1 MESRSLQRPL
11 QALRG
16 ETASCRVVSS
26 KVLLNVGDM
35 AVEVMRILD
44 EVVLERAK
52 REQWPVIDEER
63 IASMRMH
70 LIVREQGERQL
81 GSMDWLTG

>member
-1 MESRSLQRPL
+1 
-11 QALRG
+11 
-16 ETASCRVVSS
+16 
-26 KVLLNVGDM
+26 M

-44 EVVLERAK
+44 EVLLERAK

-63 IASMRMH
+63 IASMH

-81 GSMDWLTG
+81 GSMD

>member
-16 ETASCRVVSS
+16 ETTSCRVVSS

-35 AVEVMRILD
+35 AVEVIRILD
-44 EVVLERAK
+44 EVLLERAK

-63 IASMRMH
+63 IASMH